1 MWRKSFESD
10 KNEILRTVQYQQ
22 KGFLMRLTISSAI
35 RNFLKIENPLAIED
49 NFIRELKNKRNFDV
63 SFLNE
68 FYRLAA
74 DSYRYSRSDNQLEF
88 IWDGTPQAEIYR
100 IAWYEHYQKLIN
112 DLAYHPFFNRLIIK
126 STVINTHE
134 NRVLLKTAL
143 IKIIKSHS
151 RVKETAVKIKKN
163 SLINSIYY

>member
-1 MWRKSFESD
+1 MLF
-10 KNEILRTVQYQQ
+10 V
-22 KGFLMRLTISSAI
+22 ISSV
-35 RNFLKIENPLAIED
+35 IENPLAIED
-49 NFIRELKNKRNFDV
+49 DFIRELKNKRNFDV

-68 FYRLAA
+68 FYKLAA
-74 DSYRYSRSDNQLEF
+74 DSYRYLRSDNQLEF

-100 IAWYEHYQKLIN
+100 IAWYEHYQKLIS

-151 RVKETAVKIKKN
+151 RVKESAVKIKKTA
-163 SLINSIYY
+163 

>member
-1 MWRKSFESD
+1 M
-10 KNEILRTVQYQQ
+10 
-22 KGFLMRLTISSAI
+22 
-35 RNFLKIENPLAIED
+35 
-49 NFIRELKNKRNFDV
+49 NFIDLPQIAIATAKVTIN
-63 SFLNE
+63 LNL
-68 FYRLAA
+68 FGL
-74 DSYRYSRSDNQLEF
+74 D
-88 IWDGTPQAEIYR
+88 TPHAEIYR

-151 RVKETAVKIKKN
+151 RVKETVVKIKKTA
-163 SLINSIYY
+163 